1 MDERYEKAKRF
12 AVKVFCFAAAGGII
26 YIFAKYIWKIVL
38 PFIIAYIFAECFKPL
53 VKRSEGKRN
62 LRTRFLVLL
71 AVLVSAFSILTLLYA
86 AAREILNEIGKIAEN
101 LSGFVAKIRDDEEYA
116 GQIIE
121 KIGAVFPFFD
131 VKPKLW
137 EIRADLDDRLWEFGV
152 KLTDK
157 FSGGMIGFIG
167 DAAAFLPSALLTC
180 VVTIVSAYYF
190 AVDRKK
196 INAFFAS
203 LIPKKQ
209 LPKVKKAKD
218 ELGETVG
225 KFIRAYGLIF
235 LITFSEL
242 FISFLIIGVDY
253 AFVIALVTAIVDIL
267 PIVGT
272 GTVLIPW
279 GIIEIASGR
288 YGRGTALL
296 LVYAVI
302 TVIRQV
308 AEPKII
314 GKFTGVSPMTALA
327 SMYAGLKLFGL
338 TGLILFPL
346 GAILFKRLREDQ
358 LRQSTSE
365 TLMTSG
371 SEERADTSL

>member
-12 AVKVFCFAAAGGII
+12 AVKVFCFAAAGGTI

-62 LRTRFLVLL
+62 LRARFLVLL

-86 AAREILNEIGKIAEN
+86 TAREILSEIGKIAEN
-101 LSGFVAKIRDDEEYA
+101 LSDSVAKIRDDEEYA
-116 GQIIE
+116 GRIIE

-137 EIRADLDDRLWEFGV
+137 EIRADLDDKLWEFGM

-314 GKFTGVSPMTALA
+314 GKFTGISPMTALA
-327 SMYAGLKLFGL
+327 SMYVGLKLFGL